1 MQQVQLKDVKQGV
14 IIQRKLDSKSSYIRN
29 HYDRASKTYSLTSTD
44 DINKEIF
51 LKPSTTVFI
60 DE

>member
-1 MQQVQLKDVKQGV
+1 MQSLPLRDVKQGV
-14 IIQRKLDSKSSYIRN
+14 LIQRKIDSKSSFIKN

-51 LKPSTTVFI
+51 LKPSTVVFI
-60 DE
+60 D

>member
-1 MQQVQLKDVKQGV
+1 MQSIQLRDVKQGV
-14 IIQRKLDSKSSYIRN
+14 IIQRKLDSHTLYIKN

-51 LKPSTTVFI
+51 LKPSTIVFI
-60 DE
+60 D